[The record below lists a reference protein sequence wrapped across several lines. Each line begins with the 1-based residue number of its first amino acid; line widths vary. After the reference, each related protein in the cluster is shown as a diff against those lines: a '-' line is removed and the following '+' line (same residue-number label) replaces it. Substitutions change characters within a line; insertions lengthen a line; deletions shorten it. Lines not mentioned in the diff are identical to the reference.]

1 VRTGA
6 ASVVVDP
13 RMRSRRIAVQR
24 NEGRRR
30 LKRFTLLLG
39 GVAVVLA
46 AYVATQTPLLDV
58 DRLVVDGAAHTDA
71 GDIRAAARVEPG
83 DPMIGV
89 DTGGA
94 AARTEELPWVEHA
107 EVVRRWPGTIEVRVT
122 ERSPA
127 AVVEVTDGR
136 VALVDPGGRVLEVTS
151 HPPAG
156 LPLLTGD
163 PGVIAEGEDLDT
175 DARAALDLL
184 AGVGE
189 RLRGVVVAVSTE
201 LDAALNDGGTIRFG
215 SIEQLDA
222 KIVAVETV
230 LDDVDVACLRL
241 LDVRVPGS
249 PALTRHQRCS

>member
-1 VRTGA
+1 MRTGA
-6 ASVVVDP
+6 ASVVVHP

-30 LKRFTLLLG
+30 LKRFTLVLG

-58 DRLVVDGAAHTDA
+58 DRLVVEGAGHTAA

-89 DTGGA
+89 DTGAA

-127 AVVEVTDGR
+127 AVVDVADGR
-136 VALVDPGGRVLEVTS
+136 VALVDPGGKVLEVTS
-151 HPPAG
+151 RPPAG

-163 PGVIAEGEDLDT
+163 PGVIAEGEDLDA

-184 AGVGE
+184 AAVGK
-189 RLRGVVVAVSTE
+189 RLRGVVVAVSTD
-201 LDAALNDGGTIRFG
+201 LNAALNDGGTIRFG
-215 SIEQLDA
+215 SVEQLDA

-230 LDDVDVACLRL
+230 LDDVDVACLKL